1 MDNFSPIDP
10 VFIEPDVRTQFISF
24 INNNPTDMKDD
35 VSETEI
41 WKWLRTPPLE
51 TVVRC
56 LLILLNTFILID
68 CLESIL

>member
-10 VFIEPDVRTQFISF
+10 VFIEPDVASQFISF
-24 INNNPTDMKDD
+24 IINNNPTDTMDD

-56 LLILLNTFILID
+56 LLIVLNTFYLY
-68 CLESIL
+68 

>member
-1 MDNFSPIDP
+1 MDNFSTIDP
-10 VFIEPDVRTQFISF
+10 VFIEPDVASQFISF
-24 INNNPTDMKDD
+24 INNNPTEVKD

-56 LLILLNTFILID
+56 LLFVLNTFYLY
-68 CLESIL
+68 